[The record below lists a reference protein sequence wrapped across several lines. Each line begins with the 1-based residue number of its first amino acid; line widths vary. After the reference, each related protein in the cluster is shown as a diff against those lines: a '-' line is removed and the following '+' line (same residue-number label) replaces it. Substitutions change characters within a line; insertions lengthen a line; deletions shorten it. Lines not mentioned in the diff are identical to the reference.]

1 MFRNELAWRAVLSNL
16 RAYYIHNVFHDHQ
29 NHFGK
34 GDSSD
39 SVMLV
44 VKAIDAGINLDEIFS
59 KVHDVCEGVAFI
71 NDKAT
76 RHAIKM
82 LKEVVQL

>member
-1 MFRNELAWRAVLSNL
+1 MLRNQLAWRAVISNL

-29 NHFGK
+29 NQFGK

-39 SVMLV
+39 SVMLI
-44 VKAIDAGINLDEIFS
+44 VKALDSGLDLDSIFTDVHKAGDGI
-59 KVHDVCEGVAFI
+59 AFV
-71 NDKAT
+71 NDKET
-76 RHAIKM
+76 RHAIQM